1 MKLAVEK
8 LEAGNQ
14 GKTVVKDVSF
24 TVEKGE
30 FISLIGPSGCGK
42 STVLKVLAGLLEPM
56 AGTIMVDD
64 APLQGGSRHFSYMPQ
79 SDLLL
84 DWYDILDNVCLYG
97 KIHGKKKEAQQQALE
112 NLKEF
117 GLAGYEHAYPS

>member
-1 MKLAVEK
+1 
-8 LEAGNQ
+8 
-14 GKTVVKDVSF
+14 
-24 TVEKGE
+24 
-30 FISLIGPSGCGK
+30 
-42 STVLKVLAGLLEPM
+42 M

-117 GLAGYEHAYPS
+117 GLAGYEHAYPSQLSGGMRQRVMIAMALACSPGLIIADEPTTPWTSLSRPRYSTS